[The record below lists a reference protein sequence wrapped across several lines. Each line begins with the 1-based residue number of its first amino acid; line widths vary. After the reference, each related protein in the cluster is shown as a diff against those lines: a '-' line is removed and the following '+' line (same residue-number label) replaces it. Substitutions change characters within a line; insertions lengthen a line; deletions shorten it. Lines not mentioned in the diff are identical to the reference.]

1 MMLTETKERVQA
13 PPRKRQRQDAHPQLA
28 KSPKE
33 PRLFVPF
40 RALGL
45 VTNHVPFVLQTRSHK
60 GATDGPRIHVLTCLG
75 RSWALWEG
83 SKMTLLFVGKQV
95 SLLRRAYQRL
105 VNKLR
110 RSGCAGAHI
119 MSRDGWGCCV
129 DRCRP
134 PRHKIYQ
141 RKGSTLFD
149 NFASSSSVMIGFA
162 YHKPAEK
169 NIVIYDYLWRT
180 NSCLDRGW

>member
-1 MMLTETKERVQA
+1 MVVEERLQA
-13 PPRKRQRQDAHPQLA
+13 PPRKRLRQHPNPQSTKA
-28 KSPKE
+28 PKE

-60 GATDGPRIHVLTCLG
+60 GATDGPRIHILTCLG

-95 SLLRRAYQRL
+95 SLQRRAYQRL

-110 RSGCAGAHI
+110 RSGCAGADI
-119 MSRDGWGCCV
+119 MPCHGRGRCMGC
-129 DRCRP
+129 CRP
-134 PRHKIYQ
+134 PCDKIHQ
-141 RKGSTLFD
+141 GKGGTSFD
-149 NFASSSSVMIGFA
+149 SFVFLGSIMSGFA
-162 YHKPAEK
+162 DHKSTEQ
-169 NIVIYDYLWRT
+169 NVVIYDNLWCT
-180 NSCLDRGW
+180 NSCLDRGR